1 LGFGPCGGVP
11 RRNENPGPEKNEKE
25 SQVMK
30 TALGRGKGKLRLAIA
45 IIGLLLVGNATFLYA
60 GKTSPNVNRPA
71 SVPPEAEISIENKV
85 FAQGTPPTTQQALK
99 SMKSPSNFS
108 NTIFGTLWT
117 SLLFVLALIF
127 VAAWLIRKAYPGSPL
142 LFGSL
147 PVLQVLGRTHLGTK
161 QTMTLVKLDNKLI
174 LLGVTDHQINPV
186 LTLDDPEQVS
196 RLLTAIEQA
205 RPTGITSGFRQLFS
219 REASEMQHHQESDAD
234 NSLNILPK
242 NQENDVLMLKNELNL
257 LLNKIEKF
265 KGIGGRNIS
274 G

>member
-1 LGFGPCGGVP
+1 
-11 RRNENPGPEKNEKE
+11 
-25 SQVMK
+25 MK
-30 TALGRGKGKLRLAIA
+30 TALSRGKGKLRLVFV

-60 GKTSPNVNRPA
+60 GKASPNVNSPA
-71 SVPPEAEISIENKV
+71 SVSPGAELSIENKV
-85 FAQGTPPTTQQALK
+85 FAKGTPPTTQSA
-99 SMKSPSNFS
+99 MKSPSNLS

-117 SLLFVLALIF
+117 ALLFVLALIF
-127 VAAWLIRKAYPGSPL
+127 IAAWLIRKAYPGSQL

-161 QTMTLVKLDNKLI
+161 QTLTLVKLDNKLI

-196 RLLTAIEQA
+196 RLLAAIEQA

-219 REASEMQHHQESDAD
+219 REASEIQHHQESEAEE
-234 NSLNILPK
+234 SLNILPK
-242 NQENDVLMLKNELNL
+242 NQENDVLLLKNELNL